1 MKNKISK
8 SVFFIAALFFGII
21 IGVLIRHNPKS
32 WAAIKALY
40 ANNST
45 SSKKNNW
52 DNAFSI
58 ASIKSSLDST
68 IQKAYYYQTKSKSPK
83 PLIVSLHT
91 WSGDY
96 TQYDAL
102 AELCCN
108 KDLNYIHPDFRGPNN
123 SSEACC
129 SDLVLSDIDDAI
141 TYALENFNVDSDQIY
156 IIGFSGGGY
165 ATLSTFMKSKHD
177 IKKFSA
183 WASISDLVA
192 WHKES
197 KILQNFEYVDDIL
210 RCTESDGKLNM
221 EFAQQKSPINWQTP
235 VHKLEHQKLNIYAGI
250 YDGLQGNVPITH
262 SINFY
267 NKVLKDL
274 NVKDSVYYVSER
286 EKLLLLEKRES
297 LGKFGNLS
305 DRQIFLKKTCKN
317 ISLEIFEGEH
327 EILSEYV
334 LNELLS
340 SN

>member
-1 MKNKISK
+1 SK
-8 SVFFIAALFFGII
+8 SWSAIKSIYINNINSKKSNWDSVFGIADI
-21 IGVLIRHNPKS
+21 E
-32 WAAIKALY
+32 
-40 ANNST
+40 
-45 SSKKNNW
+45 SSK
-52 DNAFSI
+52 DN
-58 ASIKSSLDST
+58 T

-96 TQYDAL
+96 TQYDEL
-102 AELCCN
+102 AELCRI

-123 SSEACC
+123 STEACC
-129 SDLVLSDIDDAI
+129 SNLVLSDIDDAI
-141 TYALENFNVDSDQIY
+141 SYALVNFNVDENEIY
-156 IIGFSGGGY
+156 VIGFSGGGY
-165 ATLSTFMKSKHD
+165 ATLSTFMKSKHK

-183 WASISDLVA
+183 WASISDLVG

-221 EFAQQKSPINWQTP
+221 KIAKQKSPINWQTP

-250 YDGLQGNVPITH
+250 YDGLQGSVPITH

-267 NKVLKDL
+267 NKVLTDL
-274 NVKDSVYYVSER
+274 NVRDSTHYVSEH
-286 EKLLLLEKRES
+286 EKLFLLEKREP
-297 LGKFGNLS
+297 LGHFGNLS
-305 DRQIFLKKTCKN
+305 DRQISLKKTYKN
-317 ISLEIFEGEH
+317 MSLEIFEGEH
-327 EILSEYV
+327 EILSEYA